1 MTNPPTVKQLCV
13 FCGSRPGNNPAYVE
27 AATALG
33 HAIGKRGMNLTYGG
47 SSMGLMGAVADAV
60 LETGGKVT
68 GVIPEI
74 LFDHEHDHPGI
85 TRLVTVKNMHQRKE
99 VMSSLSDGFI
109 ALPGGFG
116 TFEELLETITWSQL
130 RIHDKPIGILDVG
143 GYYGFLTA
151 FIEHAIE
158 AGFINPRHR
167 SLFCV
172 DDSPDSLLDQIENRI
187 SASPDKP

>member
-1 MTNPPTVKQLCV
+1 
-13 FCGSRPGNNPAYVE
+13 
-27 AATALG
+27 
-33 HAIGKRGMNLTYGG
+33 
-47 SSMGLMGAVADAV
+47 MGLMGAVADAV